1 MLTSFVYVNLIFA
14 LASTFKHMGKA
25 LAVLLV
31 ILQIPGSSG
40 TYPIEMMPEF
50 FQKLHPL
57 LPFSY
62 SISAMRECIAGYYH
76 HTYRSSLGKLLVFLL
91 VALFIGLVLRPLL
104 MNLNHL
110 FDVRLAET
118 DLMICETDSKG
129 RDNPQLQRI
138 MQVIMKDDAWRKKLT
153 EKTLAFEKYYPVM
166 VRSGFICM
174 MVIPLVFLILMF
186 SLESKLVYLI
196 LWIVSLLALMKNILK
211 IFIGDVKRIRKNVIA
226 MIVVIG
232 VLVVPC
238 LYAWFNIA
246 ASWDPYN
253 NTGNLKVA
261 VASVDE
267 GYTGSLIPIEM
278 NVGEQVISALRENTQ
293 MDWVFTSKE
302 KAMEGVKSGQ
312 YYAAIVVPKKF
323 STQMMSLFSDQ
334 IQKPEI
340 IYYSNA
346 KENAIAPKVTD
357 KGATAIQKQVNQVFI
372 QTISDTAMT
381 VFQSVSNMAEAN
393 GADRLVDNL
402 IHNLEDASDDM
413 DMTASTL
420 ETFSGITSSAQS
432 LLNTSSN
439 FLKELKTES
448 ADGKQ
453 VLENS
458 KKTFADMKTTISS
471 ATESVGKALK
481 AGQNVYSE
489 MNLLLDQTV
498 EYGINGSEDTVDT
511 LVKAAK
517 TVDKN
522 IKSFTTLRE
531 HLIKLS
537 EKHPETDSSIGPM
550 IEKINSSI
558 EKQEE
563 LRDDLTDT
571 AASVKKSTTGLISDK
586 KALDALVK
594 ENQKRLQQISNEYEN
609 DVKGTLQKLAD
620 SVKDTSA
627 DLTGLTKQINASA
640 KGVYTL
646 TDTAGSDLSEIQT
659 CLDDSGK
666 LLRKSANKLKKITDK
681 LTKAKDNG
689 DYADL
694 EHMIYDNKSGVSAF
708 LSAPVELNT
717 KKIYPIDNYG
727 SSMAPFYSTL
737 SIWIGGIVLV
747 AMLKV
752 TVSEE
757 SIKKMGL
764 KKVRIHEIY
773 LGRWIIFLILGLLQS
788 TLIALGDLYYL
799 GIQCAHTF
807 LFLFGCWFSSIVYV
821 TISYTLTVSFG
832 DIGKAG
838 SVVLLVMQ
846 VAGTGG
852 TFPIECAPKFFR
864 AVYPLLPF
872 THSMAA
878 LRESVGGCYGNDY
891 WIDLAKLGIFL
902 VIALFVGLVLRKPII
917 RMNEAFTEQLEETK
931 II

>member
-1 MLTSFVYVNLIFA
+1 
-14 LASTFKHMGKA
+14 
-25 LAVLLV
+25 
-31 ILQIPGSSG
+31 
-40 TYPIEMMPEF
+40 
-50 FQKLHPL
+50 
-57 LPFSY
+57 
-62 SISAMRECIAGYYH
+62 
-76 HTYRSSLGKLLVFLL
+76 
-91 VALFIGLVLRPLL
+91 
-104 MNLNHL
+104 
-110 FDVRLAET
+110 
-118 DLMICETDSKG
+118 
-129 RDNPQLQRI
+129 
-138 MQVIMKDDAWRKKLT
+138 
-153 EKTLAFEKYYPVM
+153 
-166 VRSGFICM
+166 
-174 MVIPLVFLILMF
+174 
-186 SLESKLVYLI
+186 
-196 LWIVSLLALMKNILK
+196 MKNILK
-211 IFIGDVKRIRKNVIA
+211 IFIDDVKRIRKNVIA

-267 GYTGSLIPIEM
+267 GYTGSLIPLEI

-312 YYAAIVVPKKF
+312 YYAAIVVPEKF

-432 LLNTSSN
+432 LLNTSSD

-453 VLENS
+453 ILENS
-458 KKTFADMKTTISS
+458 KKTFTDMKTTISS

-481 AGQNVYSE
+481 AGKKVYSE

-498 EYGINGSEDTVDT
+498 EDGINGSEDTVDT

-522 IKSFTTLRE
+522 IKSFTTLRD
-531 HLIKLS
+531 HLIRLS

-550 IEKINSSI
+550 IEKINRSI

-571 AASVKKSTTGLISDK
+571 AASMKKSTTGLISDK

-594 ENQKRLQQISNEYEN
+594 ENQKRLQQISKEYEN

-666 LLRKSANKLKKITDK
+666 LLRQSANKIKKITDK

-689 DYADL
+689 EDVPAMTSDFSFQVQEITRFKEAELNQELFDQVFEKGTVTSEEAFRNKIKEILAEQFVADSDYKFILDVRTYLTNKVGKL
-694 EHMIYDNKSGVSAF
+694 EYPDAF
-708 LSAPVELNT
+708 LKRFMRVSNADKGEKFVEENYDKSIEELTWHLIKEQLVKAYGIKVEKEDLIATAKNIT
-717 KKIYPIDNYG
+717 KIQFAQYGMINVPEEMLDNY
-727 SSMAPFYSTL
+727 ANE
-737 SIWIGGIVLV
+737 
-747 AMLKV
+747 MLKKQDQV
-752 TVSEE
+752 E
-757 SIKKMGL
+757 SL
-764 KKVRIHEIY
+764 VNR
-773 LGRWIIFLILGLLQS
+773 
-788 TLIALGDLYYL
+788 
-799 GIQCAHTF
+799 
-807 LFLFGCWFSSIVYV
+807 
-821 TISYTLTVSFG
+821 
-832 DIGKAG
+832 
-838 SVVLLVMQ
+838 SVENKL
-846 VAGTGG
+846 
-852 TFPIECAPKFFR
+852 
-864 AVYPLLPF
+864 
-872 THSMAA
+872 SAA
-878 LRESVGGCYGNDY
+878 LKNVVKLNHKEISVEDFN
-891 WIDLAKLGIFL
+891 KLF
-902 VIALFVGLVLRKPII
+902 A
-917 RMNEAFTEQLEETK
+917 
-931 II
+931 

>member
-1 MLTSFVYVNLIFA
+1 
-14 LASTFKHMGKA
+14 
-25 LAVLLV
+25 
-31 ILQIPGSSG
+31 
-40 TYPIEMMPEF
+40 
-50 FQKLHPL
+50 
-57 LPFSY
+57 
-62 SISAMRECIAGYYH
+62 
-76 HTYRSSLGKLLVFLL
+76 
-91 VALFIGLVLRPLL
+91 
-104 MNLNHL
+104 
-110 FDVRLAET
+110 
-118 DLMICETDSKG
+118 
-129 RDNPQLQRI
+129 
-138 MQVIMKDDAWRKKLT
+138 
-153 EKTLAFEKYYPVM
+153 
-166 VRSGFICM
+166 
-174 MVIPLVFLILMF
+174 
-186 SLESKLVYLI
+186 
-196 LWIVSLLALMKNILK
+196 MKNILK
-211 IFIGDVKRIRKNVIA
+211 IFIDDVKRIRKNVIA

-267 GYTGSLIPIEM
+267 GYTGSLIPLEI

-312 YYAAIVVPKKF
+312 YYAAIVVPEKF

-432 LLNTSSN
+432 LLNTSSD

-458 KKTFADMKTTISS
+458 KKTFTDMKTTISS

-481 AGQNVYSE
+481 AGQKVYSE
-489 MNLLLDQTV
+489 MSLLLDQTV
-498 EYGINGSEDTVDT
+498 EDGINGSEDTADT

-522 IKSFTTLRE
+522 IKSFTTLRD
-531 HLIKLS
+531 HLIRLS

-550 IEKINSSI
+550 IEKINRSI

-571 AASVKKSTTGLISDK
+571 AVSMKKSTTSLISDK

-594 ENQKRLQQISNEYEN
+594 E
-609 DVKGTLQKLAD
+609 TLQNLAD
-620 SVKDTSA
+620 SIGETSKDI
-627 DLTGLTKQINASA
+627 TGLTKQINASA

-659 CLDDSGK
+659 CLGDSGK

-694 EHMIYDNKSGVSAF
+694 EHMIYDNKSEVSAF

-764 KKVRIHEIY
+764 KNVKIHEIY

-799 GIQCAHTF
+799 GIQCEHTF

-902 VIALFVGLVLRKPII
+902 VIALFMGLVLRKPII

>member
-1 MLTSFVYVNLIFA
+1 
-14 LASTFKHMGKA
+14 
-25 LAVLLV
+25 
-31 ILQIPGSSG
+31 
-40 TYPIEMMPEF
+40 
-50 FQKLHPL
+50 
-57 LPFSY
+57 
-62 SISAMRECIAGYYH
+62 
-76 HTYRSSLGKLLVFLL
+76 
-91 VALFIGLVLRPLL
+91 
-104 MNLNHL
+104 
-110 FDVRLAET
+110 
-118 DLMICETDSKG
+118 
-129 RDNPQLQRI
+129 
-138 MQVIMKDDAWRKKLT
+138 
-153 EKTLAFEKYYPVM
+153 
-166 VRSGFICM
+166 
-174 MVIPLVFLILMF
+174 
-186 SLESKLVYLI
+186 
-196 LWIVSLLALMKNILK
+196 MKNILK
-211 IFIGDVKRIRKNVIA
+211 IFIGDLKRIYRNVIA

-261 VASVDE
+261 VASEDK
-267 GYTGSLIPIEM
+267 GYTGNLIPIEM

-302 KAMEGVKSGQ
+302 KAMEGVKSGE
-312 YYAAIVVPKKF
+312 YYAAIVVPKTF
-323 STQMMSLFSDQ
+323 STEMMSLFSDQ
-334 IQKPEI
+334 IQKPQI

-393 GADRLVDNL
+393 GADRMVDNL
-402 IHNLEDASDDM
+402 IRNLENASDDM

-432 LLNTSSN
+432 LLNASSD
-439 FLKELKTES
+439 FLKEIKSES

-453 VLENS
+453 VLENT
-458 KKTFADMKTTISS
+458 KKTFAGMKTAISS
-471 ATESVGKALK
+471 AAKSVDKALK
-481 AGQNVYSE
+481 AGQSVYSE
-489 MNLLLDQTV
+489 IALLLDQTV
-498 EYGINGSEDTVDT
+498 EDGVNGSEDTTDT
-511 LVKAAK
+511 LVKVAK

-522 IKSFTTLRE
+522 IKSFTTLRDN
-531 HLIKLS
+531 LIKLS
-537 EKHPETDSSIGPM
+537 QAQPQIASSVDPLV
-550 IEKINSSI
+550 EKIGSSI

-571 AASVKKSTTGLISDK
+571 AASLKKSTTGLISDK
-586 KALDALVK
+586 KSLDGLVK
-594 ENQKRLQQISNEYEN
+594 ENQKQLQQIRTNYEK

-620 SVKDTSA
+620 SIGETST
-627 DLTGLTKQINASA
+627 DLTGLTKQIKTSV

-646 TDTAGSDLSEIQT
+646 SDTAGSDLSEIQT
-659 CLDDSGK
+659 CLNDSGK
-666 LLRKSANKLKKITDK
+666 LLRKSAKKIKEITDK
-681 LTKAKDNG
+681 LTDAKDQG
-689 DYADL
+689 DYTDL
-694 EHMIYDNKSGVSAF
+694 KNMVYDDKSDVSTF

-717 KKIYPIDNYG
+717 QKIYPIDNYG

-757 SIKKMGL
+757 SMKKMKL
-764 KKVRIHEIY
+764 RNVKIHEVY

-799 GIQCAHTF
+799 GIQCEHPF

-878 LRESVGGCYGNDY
+878 LREAVGGCYGNNY